1 MINDSR
7 CVANLNDM
15 CQASTLKNMKRMVQS
30 LREPR
35 AQNRDLLRVPLLEK
49 VQNPKVVVDF
59 ASDQINVVARE
70 INVTRAELLA

>member
-1 MINDSR
+1 MINDSQ

-59 ASDQINVVARE
+59 AADQIDVVARE

>member
-1 MINDSR
+1 
-7 CVANLNDM
+7 
-15 CQASTLKNMKRMVQS
+15 MKRMVQS

-70 INVTRAELLA
+70 INVTCAELLA

>member
-70 INVTRAELLA
+70 INVTCAELLA

>member
-1 MINDSR
+1 
-7 CVANLNDM
+7 M

-35 AQNRDLLRVPLLEK
+35 AQNRDLLCVPLLEK